1 MGNAIAQQLNRFES
15 VVDDASCDSRIGEGL
30 MKAAALSGFVVRIH
44 PQCPVVGTLDKVYPK
59 PESEFGK
66 HLSRLSAKA
75 VFNSRLIERV
85 APVR

>member
-1 MGNAIAQQLNRFES
+1 
-15 VVDDASCDSRIGEGL
+15 

-44 PQCPVVGTLDKVYPK
+44 PQRPVVRTLYKVYPK

-66 HLSRLSAKA
+66 HLSRLLANA
-75 VFNSRLIERV
+75 GFDLRLVELV